1 MRLNTLILLKKM
13 MKVHRW
19 TLTKEYITQIY
30 QCYEMVEEIRKFHNL
45 TFIFSD
51 GLIYVE
57 D

>member
-1 MRLNTLILLKKM
+1 
-13 MKVHRW
+13 
-19 TLTKEYITQIY
+19 
-30 QCYEMVEEIRKFHNL
+30 MVVEIRKFHNL